1 MLQNDRKNTNVF
13 RDGINAPFS
22 KNCTVVDWI
31 ELQWAMILLAVWS
44 KRLVFIL
51 SEVRSRESE
60 VGSQKSEVGS

>member
-51 SEVRSRESE
+51 SEV
-60 VGSQKSEVGS
+60 GS